1 MLVGLIFLLLLKMQY
16 LVVDRRILI
25 TGLLLQL
32 ISFGGV
38 TDKTF
43 VVLCL
48 NLSNLGLIPNRN
60 TQKKKRAD
68 GAKLLSAGFRPVHP
82 GIIVHAEDYCCRCHP
97 CHQTNSIRL
106 IKTHCAN
113 REYLFFFISLY
124 DSSVH

>member
-16 LVVDRRILI
+16 FVVDRRISI

-48 NLSNLGLIPNRN
+48 NLSNLGLIPNRSK
-60 TQKKKRAD
+60 QKKKKKRTD

-97 CHQTNSIRL
+97 CHQTQ
-106 IKTHCAN
+106 
-113 REYLFFFISLY
+113 
-124 DSSVH
+124 SV

>member
-16 LVVDRRILI
+16 FVVDRRISI

-48 NLSNLGLIPNRN
+48 NLSNLGLIPNRSK
-60 TQKKKRAD
+60 QKKKKK
-68 GAKLLSAGFRPVHP
+68 GLTV
-82 GIIVHAEDYCCRCHP
+82 
-97 CHQTNSIRL
+97 QNSFPPALDRYTL
-106 IKTHCAN
+106 
-113 REYLFFFISLY
+113 
-124 DSSVH
+124 V